1 MKIVIGADHRGVA
14 YKTYLKTVTNIGN
27 QHIEWIDVGA
37 DSDERTD
44 YPRFAQKLCITM
56 KTNCIDHGILICG
69 SGVGMAVAANRYPHI
84 YAALVWNNEIAR
96 LAVAHDNANVLVIP
110 ASFVSQDQL
119 ISIVETWLATQF
131 LGGRYQ
137 ERIDMIDAM
146 KCE

>member
-14 YKTYLKTVTNIGN
+14 YKSYLKTIGAIGN
-27 QHIEWIDVGA
+27 QQIEWIDVGT
-37 DSDERTD
+37 DTDERTD
-44 YPRFAQKLCITM
+44 YPYFAQKLCTTVKAESIA
-56 KTNCIDHGILICG
+56 HGILICA
-69 SGVGMAVAANRYPHI
+69 SGVGMAVAANRYSHI

-110 ASFVSQDQL
+110 SLFVSREQL
-119 ISIVETWLATQF
+119 VPILTTWLTTQF

-146 KCE
+146 QCE